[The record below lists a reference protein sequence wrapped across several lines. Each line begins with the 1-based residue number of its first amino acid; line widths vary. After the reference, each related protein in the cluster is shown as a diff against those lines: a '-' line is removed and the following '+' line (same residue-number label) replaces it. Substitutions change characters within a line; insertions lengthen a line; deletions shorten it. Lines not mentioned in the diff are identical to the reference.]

1 MVLCGDSPGK
11 LGYPVCLEI
20 KKHTSKWLIS
30 EREIVME
37 VFKGFELKELK
48 SFKCFE
54 LQENTIYLN
63 LRD

>member
-1 MVLCGDSPGK
+1 
-11 LGYPVCLEI
+11 
-20 KKHTSKWLIS
+20 
-30 EREIVME
+30 ME